1 MEREQLR
8 NNALDNELE
17 LAAVAEAQVAQAEG
31 LLQVADAITQAQTR
45 FTKAVCWAT
54 GLGVSISI
62 IGICSFLYWQTH
74 NVRRAAEI
82 ALPRLEADNHAQKV
96 AILENI
102 DWDAPPSAAAIDI
115 HEHLDQASKERLD
128 RMIKAMKTDPEA
140 WIHFIE
146 SSDQ

>member
-45 FTKAVCWAT
+45 FSRAVCWAT
-54 GLGVSISI
+54 GMGVSIAAI
-62 IGICSFLYWQTH
+62 IICLFMYWQTSTI
-74 NVRRAAEI
+74 RRAAEI
-82 ALPRLEADNHAQKV
+82 ALPQLEGHNHAQKV

-115 HEHLDQASKERLD
+115 HEHLDQASKDRLA
-128 RMIKAMKTDPEA
+128 RMIKAMKTDPGG
-140 WIHFIE
+140 WVTFIE